1 MDSMI
6 GAFTEWLSFGPNIAA
21 IVVIGMIC
29 DIIRRLVLGKRADRK
44 EGDKPYTGWRA
55 VYNTLYKAQ
64 AIVLGVL
71 VGLIPGMPVPESF
84 QSDGLGGAI
93 LNYAGDGA
101 AAMIVY
107 AALISNAKSY
117 IDNLK
122 KKANSTLGK

>member
-6 GAFTEWLSFGPNIAA
+6 QAFTSWLSFGPNIAA

-44 EGDKPYTGWRA
+44 DDKPFTGWRA

-64 AIVLGVL
+64 AITIGVL
-71 VGLIPGMPVPESF
+71 VGLIPSMPVPESF
-84 QSDGLGGAI
+84 VSDGLGGAI

-122 KKANSTLGK
+122 KRAGA